1 MHFNGA
7 RHDHFCWMIM
17 PNHVH
22 ALTALHPAERL
33 EKVVASW
40 KRHSAREINLALGT
54 SGQVWQ
60 HEYFDRMIRD
70 AGHFQRVADYIRG
83 NPEKAGLDPNQFTL
97 FVR

>member
-1 MHFNGA
+1 MHFNGE
-7 RHDHFCWMIM
+7 RHEHFAWVIM

-22 ALTALHPAERL
+22 TLTMLHPDHLLER
-33 EKVVASW
+33 VVASW

-70 AGHFQRVADYIRG
+70 AGHFQRVADYIRR
-83 NPEKAGLDPNQFTL
+83 NPMKAGLGTDKFTL
-97 FVR
+97 FER

>member
-1 MHFNGA
+1 MHCNGE
-7 RHDHFCWMIM
+7 RHEHFAWVIM

-22 ALTALHPAERL
+22 TLTMLRPDHLL

-40 KRHSAREINLALGT
+40 KRHTAREINRSLGT

-70 AGHFQRVADYIRG
+70 AGHFQRVADYIRR
-83 NPEKAGLDPNQFTL
+83 NPMKAGLGTDQFTL
-97 FVR
+97 FER